1 MEIEDKR
8 YHLVSA
14 ATPYVPQK
22 SSTGWCR
29 AMYASGGRSS
39 MGCHPPQSL
48 LILVVH
54 RYVLVCLFSSKA
66 IISLRSIIADTII
79 QPFQSTSMMPALA
92 INTIILVLYA
102 QAPCIATQRR
112 KLTNVILLIDT
123 ARVSA
128 TTMVWG
134 YNHISFP
141 RPSLYRCVLR
151 SVLPDSGTNVLVSS
165 PWKFV
170 HSHITFFT
178 LRFIDLRARTPL
190 PIKEFWELL
199 LHSYEFQE

>member
-1 MEIEDKR
+1 
-8 YHLVSA
+8 
-14 ATPYVPQK
+14 
-22 SSTGWCR
+22 
-29 AMYASGGRSS
+29 
-39 MGCHPPQSL
+39 MGCHL

-79 QPFQSTSMMPALA
+79 QPFQMPAA

-178 LRFIDLRARTPL
+178 LRIIDLRARTPL